1 MASTQSAIRYDLD
14 RDVRTVEQ
22 MAARLTPYIYENE
35 LYGLMPGDLPKLTV
49 GGLLMRL
56 YRLTTISDQLS
67 SKQQE
72 VVQAAAKR
80 LDDVR
85 REWPVALE
93 NKVQREFQA
102 RLKAVDQFVNECT
115 ESPQSCMDNY
125 PPAAE
130 QRTILQALN
139 DEAAARNYLTD
150 PMRSAL
156 QVLDN
161 KLRRYLQPGDFIWDA
176 RLKPAYPSDIY
187 WFLYVRQV

>member
-22 MAARLTPYIYENE
+22 MAARLTPYVYENE

-56 YRLTTISDQLS
+56 HRLSVISDQLS

-72 VVQAAAKR
+72 VVRAAAKR

-93 NKVQREFQA
+93 NKVQREYQA
-102 RLKAVDQFVNECT
+102 RITALEQFVNECP
-115 ESPQSCMDNY
+115 ESPQNCTDNY
-125 PPAAE
+125 PPSAE
-130 QRTILQALN
+130 KRTILQALY
-139 DEAAARNYLTD
+139 DEAAAHNYLSD
-150 PMRSAL
+150 HMRSGL

-161 KLRRYLQPGDFIWDA
+161 KLRRYLQSSDFIWDA

-187 WFLYVRQV
+187 WFLYVR